1 MSRDFLND
9 EILAQTT
16 LQHHGIMG
24 QKWGVRRYQNADGSL
39 TDAGRKRYMR
49 EEKKQLN
56 EQRVKTILLGYN
68 ERRSMKQA
76 KKALEKVNKAEERG
90 KLTDKKLAKA
100 EMKLSVATQMM
111 LDYGENHEK
120 YKKMVDDAK
129 KKYGDKQIKDI
140 QYKSFKTGK
149 DGQRKQY
156 VEGSVIPRSHYITD
170 GLISAASMTLMATGV
185 TPIGMVFVPN
195 EGKVRASNWYRQQ
208 KVYEKAYKQN
218 DDSVIR
224 TSLQGFKT
232 NP

>member
-9 EILAQTT
+9 EIIAQTT

-56 EQRVKTILLGYN
+56 EQRVKTIQSGYN

-76 KKALEKVNKAEERG
+76 KKALEKVKKAEERG

-120 YKKMVDDAK
+120 YKKMLSDAK
-129 KKYGDKQIKDI
+129 AKYGDKQIKDI
-140 QYKSFKTGK
+140 NYKSYKTGK
-149 DGQRKQY
+149 DGQRKEY
-156 VEGSVIPRSHYITD
+156 VEGSVIPLSHYITD
-170 GLISAASMTLMATGV
+170 GLLSAASLTLMATGV
-185 TPIGMVFVPN
+185 TPIGMVLVPN
-195 EGKVRASNWYRQQ
+195 EEKVRASNWYRQQ
-208 KVYEKAYKQN
+208 KVYEEAYKRN

>member
-49 EEKKQLN
+49 TDKRLIEN
-56 EQRVKTILLGYN
+56 QRVKTVQSGYN

-76 KKALEKVNKAEERG
+76 KKYLERVRKAEEKG
-90 KLTDKKLAKA
+90 KLTQKKLSKA
-100 EMKLSVATQMM
+100 EMKLSVASQML
-111 LDYGENHEK
+111 LDYMENHEE
-120 YKKMVDDAK
+120 YKKMVSDAK
-129 KKYGDKQIKDI
+129 EKYGDKQIKDI
-140 QYKSFKTGK
+140 NYKSFKIDK
-149 DGQRKQY
+149 DGRRKEY
-156 VEGSVIPRSHYITD
+156 VDGSVIPASTYITD

-185 TPIGMVFVPN
+185 TPIGMVLLPS
-195 EGKVRASNWYRQQ
+195 ESKTKARNWYKQQ
-208 KVYEKAYKQN
+208 KAYEEAYKRD

-224 TSLQGFKT
+224 TKLEGFKT
-232 NP
+232 VS